1 MRGFRKIIFLCMAQI
16 LYMVY
21 NYQKY
26 RERSC
31 NMIFVTKEEFEK
43 IKEKI
48 PNVRMTITSKYHKA
62 KRKKRWIEED
72 PNVLAVLEEIRNS

>member
-1 MRGFRKIIFLCMAQI
+1 
-16 LYMVY
+16 MVY

>member
-1 MRGFRKIIFLCMAQI
+1 
-16 LYMVY
+16 MVY

-48 PNVRMTITSKYHKA
+48 PNVKMTITSKYHKA

>member
-1 MRGFRKIIFLCMAQI
+1 
-16 LYMVY
+16 
-21 NYQKY
+21 
-26 RERSC
+26 
-31 NMIFVTKEEFEK
+31 MIFVTKEEFEK

-48 PNVRMTITSKYHKA
+48 PNVKMTITSKYHKA